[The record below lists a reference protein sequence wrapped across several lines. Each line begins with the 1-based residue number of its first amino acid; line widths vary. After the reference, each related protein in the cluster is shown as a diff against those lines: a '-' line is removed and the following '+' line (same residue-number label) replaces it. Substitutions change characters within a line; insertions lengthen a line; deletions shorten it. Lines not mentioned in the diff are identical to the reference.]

1 MPNDIASS
9 GHGSTEIT
17 GANGGNTDSFNVQ
30 ADCTCSWTIT
40 VKSAP

>member
-9 GHGSTEIT
+9 GHGSTEIS
-17 GANGGNTDSFNVQ
+17 GGNTDSFNVQ
-30 ADCTCSWTIT
+30 ADSTCSWTIT

>member
-17 GANGGNTDSFNVQ
+17 GANADSFDVQ